1 MQPALRSKTII
12 EANEST
18 AHGPAFDVA
27 GDVHGQR
34 GRWERF
40 LDALFQWRMWSARRE
55 IERHSDWILFWRR
68 GLAER
73 GAHLRPVANECAEG
87 STDAPASH
95 GQQSANL
102 GGSFMRVRLMF
113 DTWRKRVRL
122 RRELMGLSASDLH
135 DIRWTRAEVEA
146 EGRKPFWRA

>member
-18 AHGPAFDVA
+18 GHGPAFDVA
-27 GDVHGQR
+27 ADVHGQR
-34 GRWERF
+34 GGWERF
-40 LDALFQWRMWSARRE
+40 LDALFQSRMWSAQRE

-73 GAHLRPVANECAEG
+73 RAHLRPVANECAEA
-87 STDAPASH
+87 STDALASH
-95 GQQSANL
+95 GQQSADSA
-102 GGSFMRVRLMF
+102 GSFMRVRLMF
-113 DTWRKRVRL
+113 DAWRKRVHL